1 MGLFS
6 FGNKNKQETVRDSG
20 HFVKDDDA
28 AYTERARSKRASTA
42 GDGARASGTR
52 SSRGDPILPE
62 KKRARRRLVG
72 AVALALA
79 AIVALPMLLDSEPKP
94 LATDIAINIPD
105 KEKAAPLPVPSEQ
118 VAASASVDSDEE
130 IIDPSSAEGDV
141 PAPAPVAS
149 TRPAPSAAP
158 VPAPVASDPPPLRT
172 LELDKPAVAPKPQ
185 PKPEPVKPEPARK
198 PEPEK
203 REAEKK
209 PVKVAETHPKAEKV
223 VEKAAEKV
231 AEKVA
236 EKPAAKPV
244 EKPVRTQDAARAI
257 AILEDKPSAP
267 PAAVAAGPAPR
278 FVVQVAALASQ
289 EKVQELQA
297 RLRAAGVA
305 SFTQKSGELIRV
317 RVGPFS
323 KEEAEK
329 VRGKLG
335 GIGLSGTMVPL

>member
-42 GDGARASGTR
+42 GDGARAGGTR

-130 IIDPSSAEGDV
+130 IIDPSSAEGD
-141 PAPAPVAS
+141 APAPVAS

-172 LELDKPAVAPKPQ
+172 LERDKPAVAPKPQ

-231 AEKVA
+231 AEK
-236 EKPAAKPV
+236 PAAKPA
-244 EKPVRTQDAARAI
+244 EKPVGTQDAARAI